1 MKPKLG
7 CIFRRA
13 KKGKLSGL
21 DPQFLAKLFN
31 SVEFLISLQS
41 LNLALGIILIA
52 VCGVKVLERMVAIG
66 KHLPLSFDVNLI

>member
-7 CIFRRA
+7 CIFRKA

-21 DPQFLAKLFN
+21 SPQFLAKLFH

-41 LNLALGIILIA
+41 LNLAVGIILIA
-52 VCGVKVLERMVAIG
+52 VCGVQVLERMVEIG